1 MDTKVSQNFD
11 VREFV
16 SKAIFEQPGIN
27 PRWFVSEK
35 QIKYAEFLKSF
46 FTTYFKTTLGND
58 KVKTVSVVINNW
70 HTGGPKQYS
79 GFREPKCTEGA
90 SLSQHRFFN
99 AIDTELFIVMHDG
112 TRKEVDY
119 KEIHAVIQANEAEFM
134 ANGLTTVESVE
145 IATGWLHSDFRHTG
159 LSKILIVKPS

>member
-16 SKAIFEQPGIN
+16 SRAIYEQPGIN

-46 FTTYFKTTLGND
+46 LTTHFKKKLGND
-58 KVKTVSVVINNW
+58 KVKTVLVVINNW

-90 SLSQHRFFN
+90 SLSQHRFVN
-99 AIDTELFIVMHDG
+99 AIDTELFIVFNDG
-112 TRKEVDY
+112 TKQEVDY
-119 KEIHAVIQANEAEFM
+119 KEIHEIIHANEAEFM
-134 ANGLTTVESVE
+134 ANGLTTIEDVA
-145 IATGWLHSDFRHTG
+145 IATGWLHSDFRFTG
-159 LSKILIVKPS
+159 LDKLLIVKP